1 MSTQVQT
8 RTISNPDERRSRLAP
23 FLAYVAAFHLLW
35 IVWPYVLYPRLTAA
49 LGEKTLAYALLQLSM
64 RILLWVVPVL
74 LYLRYVDRVEPLG
87 YLKLTRHVG
96 RGLVVAIVLTA
107 LNLLGTI
114 ARFGLPH
121 PTMERVTWNSVLGT
135 SFLVGFIEEIPYRG
149 FMLQKLAE
157 RLDFWLANLMTSL
170 LFLAIHLPG
179 WMALHTLRA
188 DAGATVFIIGV
199 VMAIAFKYSDS
210 LWAPIVS
217 HNTNDFLTFVVYRM

>member
-8 RTISNPDERRSRLAP
+8 RTISNPDQRRSALAP

-35 IVWPYVLYPRLTAA
+35 IVWPYFLYPRLTAA

-157 RLDFWLANLMTSL
+157 RLDFWLANLVTSL

-188 DAGATVFIIGV
+188 DAAATVFIIGV

-210 LWAPIVS
+210 LWAPIVAHS
-217 HNTNDFLTFVVYRM
+217 ANDFLSFVVYRI